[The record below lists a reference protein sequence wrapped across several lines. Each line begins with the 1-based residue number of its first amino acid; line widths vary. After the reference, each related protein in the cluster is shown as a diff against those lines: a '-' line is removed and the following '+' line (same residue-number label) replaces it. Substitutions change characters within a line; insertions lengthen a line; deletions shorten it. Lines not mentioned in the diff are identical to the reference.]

1 MEYPPATG
9 SIPRPRQ
16 PGRDA
21 ARQERRGDARTARS
35 ALAVRLVLTGA
46 ALLVATAPGCARGAR
61 PAPSPDA
68 APTAAATP
76 PNDRAPPPAPSAT
89 AGGAAATTETA
100 PARAD
105 GATDAV
111 PPVAVPFA
119 RELGEPVTGI
129 ALGERRV
136 AALGAMPYLRDRERW
151 RAIPLPVSVP
161 PAPYSRLD
169 IYMGRDDF
177 PRIMG
182 HAWTED
188 PATALTRRPV
198 YLRYRQAGWAPA
210 GDELGRLGGAR
221 PGALFGVLGYDDP
234 EVVCKEG
241 DVCLVKR
248 RTGWSTVP
256 GIELM
261 PVRLAGSS
269 VFALGPGGLSQLGPG
284 GFAVTPLAVPAATI
298 RDVWTTGPDDVW
310 VIVERPPSVGLLRL
324 TSGQVRELPLPIAE
338 PRALW
343 AAADDDVWV
352 VGDGGLAWFDGQAF
366 RRVLGA
372 DPPLSCV
379 VGRGRDTLWV
389 GGPTGVFRRDSR
401 PDAGSAHAR

>member
-1 MEYPPATG
+1 M
-9 SIPRPRQ
+9 
-16 PGRDA
+16 
-21 ARQERRGDARTARS
+21 
-35 ALAVRLVLTGA
+35 RLVLASAT
-46 ALLVATAPGCARGAR
+46 LLVASAPGCSRSAP

-68 APTAAATP
+68 APTVAATP
-76 PNDRAPPPAPSAT
+76 LSDGAPLAAPSAT
-89 AGGAAATTETA
+89 AGGAATTAEAT
-100 PARAD
+100 PARSNGPAD
-105 GATDAV
+105 TI

-119 RELGEPVTGI
+119 RELGESVTGI

-136 AALGAMPYLRDRERW
+136 AALGAVPHLRDRERW
-151 RAIPLPVSVP
+151 RPIPLPASVP
-161 PAPYSRLD
+161 LEPHSRLD
-169 IYMGRDDF
+169 IYMGRDDY

-182 HAWTED
+182 HVWTEE

-198 YLRYRQAGWAPA
+198 YLRYRPAGWAPA

-248 RTGWSTVP
+248 RTGWSTVA
-256 GIELM
+256 GIELLPM
-261 PVRLAGSS
+261 RLAGSS
-269 VFALGPGGLSQLGPG
+269 VFALRSGGLSQLGPD
-284 GFAVTPLAVPAATI
+284 GFAVTPLSVPAATI
-298 RDVWTTGPDDVW
+298 RDVWATGPNDVW
-310 VIVERPPSVGLLRL
+310 VIVERPPSGGLLRL

-343 AAADDDVWV
+343 ASADDDVWV

-389 GGPTGVFRRDSR
+389 GGPTGVFRRESR
-401 PDAGSAHAR
+401 PDAGSAQTR